1 MKKYVLLSAFVLSL
15 SFFSCTPKKGKIIAI
30 DVLITPSEEMHSQAL
45 QLNELINQ
53 NNPETIKLD
62 KNHIPH
68 ITLLQCFIN
77 ESDLPKVK
85 TELEGLFST
94 IKNDSLKAES
104 LFYYKDQE
112 ESFAMIAIE
121 KSNPLQKLHEKTIE
135 LIKPYIIKTGSEE
148 SFVQNPDGSSISES
162 TVTYVPEFVDKH
174 SYENFGPHISL
185 GVAQKI
191 VLDSLAQHVFKPIKF
206 KTSSISVYQLGDHG
220 TAQKLLWK
228 SE

>member
-1 MKKYVLLSAFVLSL
+1 
-15 SFFSCTPKKGKIIAI
+15 
-30 DVLITPSEEMHSQAL
+30 MHSQAL

-85 TELEGLFST
+85 TELEELFST

-104 LFYYKDQE
+104 FFYYKDKE

-121 KSNPLQKLHEKTIE
+121 KSDPLQKLHEKTIE

-162 TVTYVPEFVDKH
+162 TVTYVPEFVDKY
-174 SYENFGPHISL
+174 SYENFDPHISL

-191 VLDSLAQHVFKPIKF
+191 VLDSLAQHFFKPIKF
-206 KTSSISVYQLGDHG
+206 KASSISVYQLGDHG